1 MLILLV
7 FEFLRLMISHEH
19 SKLLCETPK
28 LNFKA
33 SRPPSR
39 LLGME
44 IRMDP
49 WTRHRLGG
57 EGRANP
63 ATKG

>member
-1 MLILLV
+1 MLILLM
-7 FEFLRLMISHEH
+7 FLLMISHEH

-33 SRPPSR
+33 SRPPSG

-44 IRMDP
+44 IRIDP
-49 WTRHRLGG
+49 WTRHRLVG

-63 ATKG
+63 GSKG

>member
-1 MLILLV
+1 M
-7 FEFLRLMISHEH
+7 FLLMISHEY

-28 LNFKA
+28 LSFKA
-33 SRPPSR
+33 SRPPSG

-44 IRMDP
+44 IRTGP

-63 ATKG
+63 ASKVRF